1 MVDISTIVITKNEAH
16 NLPRCLASV
25 RSFSHEVV
33 VVDSGSTDGTLA
45 AASAAGARVIPQEW
59 LGYGRQKQFA
69 LEQARSPWVF
79 SIDADEEVSAELA
92 AEIARLDF
100 AADGYFVA
108 RRVWYLGRWIR
119 HGAWNPD
126 FVMRL
131 FRRDRARFTPERVHE
146 RVDLTGRA
154 GTLRW
159 PLYHYSYRDVAHHL
173 AKINEMSTL
182 SAEHMAERG
191 KHASWA
197 KLTLSPG
204 WEFFRSYVWQRGF
217 QDGAPGLVVAKLHA
231 YYHFLKYAKLRELEK
246 R

>member
-119 HGAWNPD
+119 HGVWNPD

-154 GTLRW
+154 ETLRW

-182 SAEHMAERG
+182 SAEQMAERG
-191 KHASWA
+191 KRASWA